1 MKLKTALNILLFLSA
16 AMPAFADAK
25 SATVQ
30 VSCTI
35 PAMIEMA
42 APIAQAVTVRSN
54 LSNQYQMTEDIGN
67 RGGQNVK
74 LYSLTAL

>member
-1 MKLKTALNILLFLSA
+1 MKLRTALNVLLFLCVA
-16 AMPAFADAK
+16 IPAFADAK

-35 PAMIEMA
+35 PAMIELA
-42 APIAQAVTVRSN
+42 APIAQAVTARSN
-54 LSNQYQMTEDIGN
+54 LSNQYQMTDDIGN
-67 RGGQNVK
+67 RDGQRVR

>member
-1 MKLKTALNILLFLSA
+1 MKLKTALNVLVFICA
-16 AMPAFADAK
+16 AMPAFADVK
-25 SATVQ
+25 SVSVQ

-35 PAMIEMA
+35 PAMMELV

-54 LSNQYQMTEDIGN
+54 LSNQYQMTEGVGN
-67 RGGQNVK
+67 RDGKSVK